1 MFKKLIF
8 LLVCSYFVREITA
21 VSCTN
26 DGNCGFGGSN
36 CKCACCQVGLQLQ
49 VLGVQVSLCALLGGT
64 VACCDKTGP
73 TPVQCTA
80 TTSTT
85 TTITTTTTPAPTTT
99 TTLAPT
105 TPGTCTCED
114 PSRAC
119 GPRKECLDLYYEC
132 AGWAK
137 AGYCT
142 SAFPYKID
150 MEKNCPVSCGL
161 CEEIC
166 EDYDCPEE
174 CLAKA
179 INGECTSNPEHM
191 LVRCKKT
198 CQYCAERCMNLH
210 AGCPYGIAASFCTNT
225 ANQAFMNHAHFYCR
239 ATCNDCDVIH
249 TCDGQRD
256 YVSGKCPRDWV
267 YLDHTDKCYWETITV
282 GNDWYA
288 TQALCNQVGGEY
300 VSIHDNETNNYFAKI
315 PHPAPF
321 DSFIYIG
328 LWRTSSGG
336 WTQGNMFWTD
346 GTPVN
351 FTNWDASFNPPQ
363 PSSNE
368 GELWASMYLQD
379 NARWHDHLAGEAR
392 PGFCQKDPCPPPT
405 TDSPTTEAP

>member
-21 VSCTN
+21 VSCNN
-26 DGNCGFGGSN
+26 DANCGFGGSN
-36 CKCACCQVGLQLQ
+36 CKCACCQIGLQLQ
-49 VLGVQVSLCALLGGT
+49 LLGAQVSLCAVLGGT
-64 VACCDKTGP
+64 VSCCDKTGS

-85 TTITTTTTPAPTTT
+85 TTTTTTTTPAPTTT

-105 TPGTCTCED
+105 TP
-114 PSRAC
+114 
-119 GPRKECLDLYYEC
+119 
-132 AGWAK
+132 
-137 AGYCT
+137 
-142 SAFPYKID
+142 D

-166 EDYDCPEE
+166 EDYDCPAE

-179 INGECTSNPEHM
+179 SKGECTSNPEHM

-210 AGCPYGIAASFCTNT
+210 AGCPYGNAASFCTNT

-239 ATCNDCDVIH
+239 ATCNDCTVIH

-256 YVSGKCPRDWV
+256 YVAGKCPRDWV
-267 YLDHTDKCYWETITV
+267 YSNHTNKCYWETITV
-282 GNDWYA
+282 GADWYG
-288 TQALCNQVGGEY
+288 TQALCHQAGGEY
-300 VSIHDNETNNYFAKI
+300 VSIHDNETNNYFAQL
-315 PHPAPF
+315 PHPALF

-328 LWRTSSGG
+328 LWRSSGAG
-336 WTQGNMFWTD
+336 WTPGNMFWTD
-346 GTPVN
+346 GTPVD
-351 FTNWDASFNPPQ
+351 FLNWDASFNPPQ
-363 PSSNE
+363 PSSNP

-379 NARWHDHLAGEAR
+379 NARWHDHVAGEAR